1 MKILF
6 HYDAGNSLERML
18 DQYRADG
25 CEIVCCPEG
34 EDEPFLSELGDADV
48 LWHTLQPVDANVI
61 ARAPQLKLIQKIGIG
76 VNTIDLDAAKA
87 SDIAVCNMPG
97 TNSRA
102 VAEHALLLMLACL
115 RQLGRT
121 ATACRSGRWR
131 IDEATRASM
140 GEIEGRTVGLVG
152 FGDIPAM
159 LAPLLTAM
167 GAQVVY
173 TARNKKNVVFEYLS
187 LDELLARSD
196 IVSLHIPLTDET
208 EKLLNAE
215 RIATMRPG
223 SVLVNT
229 ARGEIIDENALCAAL
244 RSGQIAAAGLD
255 VFVDEPISKDR
266 ALLQFEQVVATP
278 HVAWVSDQTFAR
290 SFEVA
295 MRNSLAAMG
304 EGDYVHRV
312 V

>member
-152 FGDIPAM
+152 FGDIPAT